1 MLRNRLKIK
10 QGLFHGSIQKQL
22 QLSYILIVILMVIP
36 IIYSV
41 SVSHMHT
48 TQYDMIITNV
58 SRANRLNQIVKVDIS
73 NEVWD
78 IVAGKKTFS
87 DGSQYEIL
95 NSITSGIS

>member
-1 MLRNRLKIK
+1 MLKKGLNIK
-10 QGLFHGSIQKQL
+10 HSLFHGSIQKQL
-22 QLSYILIVILMVIP
+22 RLSYTLIVILMVIP

-73 NEVWD
+73 NEIWNPRLYY
-78 IVAGKKTFS
+78 IRNF
-87 DGSQYEIL
+87 
-95 NSITSGIS
+95 